1 MNYRNLPPH
10 LRKIKPPFTSMEQK
24 RFEYLHDLIL
34 QAQEPDKQ
42 LFIRMYY
49 HEMGLT
55 LLGRESFVGKTHEK
69 I

>member
-10 LRKIKPPFTSMEQK
+10 LRKLKPPLTSMEQK

-34 QAQEPDKQ
+34 QAQERDKQ

-55 LLGRESFVGKTHEK
+55 LLGRESDQGKMHDE